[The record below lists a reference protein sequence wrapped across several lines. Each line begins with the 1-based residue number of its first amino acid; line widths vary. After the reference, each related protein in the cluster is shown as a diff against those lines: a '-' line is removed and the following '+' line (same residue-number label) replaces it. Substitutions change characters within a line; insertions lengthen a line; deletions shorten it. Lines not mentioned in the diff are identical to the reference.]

1 MSFSA
6 ATGFVV
12 LFLSVTV
19 GQAGPAWSV
28 KYDPSQICGLRGS
41 TVKIKCSYKYPSR
54 IDGKNTKVKTMF
66 WFTKENNQV
75 PVDLEKDS
83 DYKSRITYESTES
96 SSILIIKDLK
106 QRDSAEY
113 KFRFITNQPGGAFT
127 GSPGVTLTVLDL
139 RVQVRRSETQTE
151 LKCES
156 SCDLTNPPSYVWFN
170 KGKKM
175 EEQTSSILVSVR
187 DGDRY
192 SCSVKGHDD
201 HRSASVYA
209 PEFLSAKLISSG
221 QITEGQSVTLTCSS
235 DANPAA
241 KYTWRKNNNQSVV
254 SKDQQFVLSS
264 ILSSDSG
271 QYYCT
276 AQNELGEKTS
286 GPVSVQV
293 TYAPRPPSVSV
304 TPSGDIMESSLVTLT
319 CSSDANPEANY
330 TWYKEGEEAPKASG
344 RNFTIT
350 NIMVQQRGNYS
361 CEAQNSRGRYNST
374 VTVNVVAA
382 PRNQVAA
389 AAVPAVFLILTLIG
403 LFLWIIKTKVWKQQ
417 SKPGAGQVPRE
428 QVNPEEENV
437 PYSVVHLATKQEEP
451 LYSNIRS
458 KRHKKKKKEEE
469 MVEYTSVNCG
479 RTRTDARTESEKQDT
494 VEDPAALYS
503 TVNKPRK
510 NGRETPTGL

>member
-1 MSFSA
+1 
-6 ATGFVV
+6 
-12 LFLSVTV
+12 
-19 GQAGPAWSV
+19 
-28 KYDPSQICGLRGS
+28 
-41 TVKIKCSYKYPSR
+41 
-54 IDGKNTKVKTMF
+54 
-66 WFTKENNQV
+66 
-75 PVDLEKDS
+75 
-83 DYKSRITYESTES
+83 
-96 SSILIIKDLK
+96 
-106 QRDSAEY
+106 
-113 KFRFITNQPGGAFT
+113 
-127 GSPGVTLTVLDL
+127 
-139 RVQVRRSETQTE
+139 

-156 SCDLTNPPSYVWFN
+156 SCDLTKPPSYVWFN

-192 SCSVKGHDD
+192 SCSVKGHDN

-241 KYTWRKNNNQSVV
+241 NYTWRKNNNQSVV

-304 TPSGDIMESSLVTLT
+304 TPSGGIMESSLVTLT

-350 NIMVQQRGNYS
+350 NIMVQQRGNYN

-374 VTVNVVAA
+374 VTVNVVASQSMSTTIII
-382 PRNQVAA
+382 R
-389 AAVPAVFLILTLIG
+389 LTLFI
-403 LFLWIIKTKVWKQQ
+403 LIFLLVLII
-417 SKPGAGQVPRE
+417 SLR
-428 QVNPEEENV
+428 
-437 PYSVVHLATKQEEP
+437 
-451 LYSNIRS
+451 
-458 KRHKKKKKEEE
+458 
-469 MVEYTSVNCG
+469 
-479 RTRTDARTESEKQDT
+479 
-494 VEDPAALYS
+494 
-503 TVNKPRK
+503 
-510 NGRETPTGL
+510 